1 MEVAIIGF
9 GISGIAACRWALH
22 YGIKPTVFEKN
33 TSLGGV
39 WLTHTY
45 PNCKLQSTR
54 YSYHYND
61 AKMPEEYGVYPSGNN
76 VFEYLKNYV
85 QTHELEKHVQYN
97 SIVQSIAKNNER
109 WELVVNDK
117 KHDFNYLIIATGFY
131 GAAANTQFPHSLL
144 PNQINNPEEQFR
156 NKHVVIVGNGPS
168 GCDLAC
174 LAAENNAK
182 SVRLLYR
189 SPRWI
194 FSRYLG
200 NVSLHFLTWRIF
212 LTIAYYL
219 PDCVLKMVIVV
230 MYLLPLIMM
239 SSSPAEIDVPNE
251 KVNRKNLVL
260 NDKLFLYMQQYRID
274 YIKDPA
280 ESVDEHFV
288 HTTNNKYEYDVVIDA
303 RGYETGIP
311 LLGGGSTQ
319 AIPKLYRN
327 ILQPGDSS
335 IAFIGFAATFSWM
348 QVSELQCHW
357 FYQQLLGRF
366 HLPSSAAQQMAIDAN
381 NEEDYHDLAY
391 LYYYYINVLRND
403 MGLHSIS
410 NWFSLPEQILFPNEI

>member
-1 MEVAIIGF
+1 MQ
-9 GISGIAACRWALH
+9 W
-22 YGIKPTVFEKN
+22 YT
-33 TSLGGV
+33 
-39 WLTHTY
+39 
-45 PNCKLQSTR
+45 
-54 YSYHYND
+54 
-61 AKMPEEYGVYPSGNN
+61 
-76 VFEYLKNYV
+76 
-85 QTHELEKHVQYN
+85 
-97 SIVQSIAKNNER
+97 VQSIEKKNER
-109 WELVVNDK
+109 WELVVNEK
-117 KHDFNYLIIATGFY
+117 KYDFRYVIVATGFY
-131 GAAANTQFPHSLL
+131 GAANTRFPHSLL

-156 NKHVVIVGNGPS
+156 DKHVVIVGNGPS

-200 NVSLHFLTWRIF
+200 GVSLHFLTWRIF

-219 PDCVLKMVIVV
+219 PKSVLKMVIVV
-230 MYLLPLIMM
+230 MYLLPLIMIN
-239 SSSPAEIDVPNE
+239 SSPAEIDVPDE

-260 NDKLFLYMQQYRID
+260 NDNLFHYIQQTRID

-280 ESVDEHFV
+280 ESVDEHYV
-288 HTTNNKYEYDVVIDA
+288 HSKNNKYEYDVVIDA
-303 RGYETGIP
+303 RGYDTGIP
-311 LLGGGSTQ
+311 LLGGGGGV
-319 AIPKLYRN
+319 PKLYRN

-366 HLPSSAAQQMAIDAN
+366 HLPSSAAQQMTIDAN

-403 MGLHSIS
+403 MGLPSLS
-410 NWFSLPEQILFPNEI
+410 NWFSLPEQTLFTNEI

>member
-1 MEVAIIGF
+1 MEIAIIGF

-22 YGIKPTVFEKN
+22 YGFKPTVYEKN
-33 TSLGGV
+33 SSLGGV

-54 YSYHYND
+54 YTYHFND
-61 AKMPEEYGVYPSGNN
+61 AKMPEEWGIYPSGNQ

-85 QTHELEKHVQYN
+85 QTHDLEKHVEYN
-97 SIVQSIAKNNER
+97 SNVQSLEKTNGR

-117 KHDFNYLIIATGFY
+117 KYDFKYVIIATGFY
-131 GAAANTQFPHSLL
+131 GATANTQFSHSLL
-144 PNQINNPEEQFR
+144 PNEINNPDEQFR
-156 NKHVVIVGNGPS
+156 NKNVVVIGNGPS

-200 NVSLHFLTWRIF
+200 GISLHFLTCRFF

-219 PDCVLKMVIVV
+219 PKNVLKIVIVV
-230 MYLLPLIMM
+230 MYLLPIILN
-239 SSSPAEIDVPNE
+239 SPCKIEIPDE
-251 KVNRKNLVL
+251 KVNRNNLVL
-260 NDKLFLYMQQYRID
+260 NDVFYSYIQQQLID
-274 YIKDPA
+274 YTNDPA

-288 HTTNNKYEYDVVIDA
+288 YTKNNKYAHDVVIDA

-311 LLGGGSTQ
+311 LLGRKT
-319 AIPKLYRN
+319 IPKLYRN
-327 ILQPGDSS
+327 IVQPEDTS
-335 IAFIGFAATFSWM
+335 IAFIGFAATFSWV

-366 HLPSSAAQQMAIDAN
+366 HLPTSTAQQMVIDAN
-381 NEEDYHDLAY
+381 NEADYHDLAY
-391 LYYYYINVLRND
+391 LYYNYINLLRND
-403 MGLHSIS
+403 MGLPPIT
-410 NWFSLPEQILFPNEI
+410 NWFTLPEQTFFTNEI